1 MRPRQVRRLL
11 ALMWFGAVLIF
22 AVALI
27 TLPKSYA
34 SPGQCGQGYAMGS
47 GGGFCDGAPRAD
59 GHWYHCE
66 TVFVLGFG
74 GTNCFWVHPVG
85 TDVDPR
91 GWQPD

>member
-34 SPGQCGQGYAMGS
+34 SPGQCGQGFGFDEHVAEALALIDFDRWEREC
-47 GGGFCDGAPRAD
+47 GGRK
-59 GHWYHCE
+59 
-66 TVFVLGFG
+66 
-74 GTNCFWVHPVG
+74 
-85 TDVDPR
+85 
-91 GWQPD
+91 